1 MEKPTQVTPP
11 AGRPAHRNKFGSA
24 LLLAFVAV
32 SVALIIVVWRD
43 NIAGEENRSP
53 SYYRDTV
60 IVDPSARAIA
70 TAAALPRR

>member
-1 MEKPTQVTPP
+1 MEKPKQVTLPP
-11 AGRPAHRNKFGSA
+11 GRAVGQKKLGSA

-32 SVALIIVVWRD
+32 SVALILVVWRD

-60 IVDPSARAIA
+60 IVDPSARATA

>member
-1 MEKPTQVTPP
+1 MEKPKQVTPP
-11 AGRPAHRNKFGSA
+11 PRRAAGRNTLASG
-24 LLLAFVAV
+24 LLLAFVAI

-60 IVDPSARAIA
+60 IVDPSARATA

>member
-1 MEKPTQVTPP
+1 MEKPKQVTRPP
-11 AGRPAHRNKFGSA
+11 GRAVGRSKLGSA

-60 IVDPSARAIA
+60 LVDPSARATA